1 MKRFAMALGMLLV
14 TSSACGDDDRVGGAM
29 DGSLPDAE
37 PIADASEQDT
47 SAGGDDGGTDA
58 WVEPDAG
65 GPEPCGEEGATRIA
79 MCGHCGMQSQR
90 CGASGTWENV
100 GECLYQ
106 GECAAGAVETRS
118 TDRCGEETRLCDAM
132 CHWLA
137 WSTVTPDA
145 ECVAGEERTVAD
157 STCGAG
163 FARQRCSAS
172 CAWTATGVCVDECGD
187 MPRTSPVLSTEIC
200 IPAGM
205 FVRGDSL
212 FASATP
218 IADVYVSAFYIDK
231 FPVTNERYR
240 ACMAAGA
247 CTTPAGSLGD
257 IITDDTQLRRPVL
270 SLHWQQAVDF
280 CAWDGGRRLPTSA
293 EWEKAARG
301 PSPRSQPYT
310 WDGPTYRCDLLYAEP
325 CGYSAPYSPSGF
337 RLPDDV
343 DGLPG
348 TVSYYGVQMLI
359 GGVHEWTHDYYDPM
373 YYADPSSMIDP
384 QGPATG
390 TARVMRGALRDFS
403 GLTQSD
409 YRVGRIWPGGLG
421 GAAEGARS
429 GLRCARTAPGSP

>member
-205 FVRGDSL
+205 FVRGDPV
-212 FASATP
+212 FTTP

-231 FPVTNERYR
+231 YPVTNERYR

-247 CTTPAGSLGD
+247 CTTPSGSFSH
-257 IITDDTQLRRPVL
+257 IITDDTQLRRPVI
-270 SLHWQQAVDF
+270 SVDWQQAVDF

-301 PSPRSQPYT
+301 PSPRSQLYT
-310 WDGPTYRCDLLYAEP
+310 WDGPSYRCDLLYSRP
-325 CGYSAPYSPSGF
+325 CGYSSSGPWEW

-348 TVSYYGVQMLI
+348 TASYYGVEMLI
-359 GGVHEWTHDYYDPM
+359 GGVEEWGHDWYSTTYYSDP
-373 YYADPSSMIDP
+373 ASLVDP
-384 QGPATG
+384 QGPTMG
-390 TARVMRGALRDFS
+390 TSRVRRGALRDYFDVTEAS
-403 GLTQSD
+403 
-409 YRVGRIWPGGLG
+409 YRVGRVRSSAPTFAVHNGMRC
-421 GAAEGARS
+421 ARS
-429 GLRCARTAPGSP
+429 GPVSP